1 MELLVMAVALILVS
15 IFLLADDVSAERS
28 TYIVHMDKF
37 SMPKAFS
44 SHRHWYSSMLNSA
57 KSLDESE
64 PKIIYTYDNAF
75 HGFSAV
81 LSEDELEAV
90 KKSQGFLSAFEDGV
104 VTADTTHSSKF
115 LSLNSATGLWPASNY
130 GKDVI
135 IGVIDTGI
143 WPESPSFRD
152 DGMTEIPTRWKGICE
167 EGEEFNSSSCNRK
180 IIGARY
186 FREGLR
192 AANPGVT
199 IPMYSARDIDGH
211 GTHTASIA
219 AGNYVDGVSF
229 YGYAAGT
236 ARGVAPRARIAVYKV
251 LWDGGVTSD
260 LIAGIDQAVA
270 DGVDVLSISLSDR
283 STDLYENALSIAS
296 FGARKKGIVVCLSA
310 GNRGPSFAT
319 LRSGIPWAVVVA
331 SGTVDRWFAGTLTL
345 GNGKTITGWTTF
357 PARAIFRNT
366 PLVYNET
373 FSACNSDELLASAR
387 FGSIIVCNLTI
398 ENSYFDSTMEY
409 LSRAENVGAAIIIS
423 EEIRTFRST
432 LFPAPGVVITPA
444 EAQHVMDY
452 ISNTTEPTAT
462 IVFQQKIIGG
472 KSPVAA
478 PALSDDSSR
487 GPARSYPP
495 ILKPDIMAPGVLILA
510 AYSPHAN
517 PTERIGKNL
526 YLSSDYTLLSGTSMA
541 CPHIAGVAALL
552 KSAHPDWSPAAIQ
565 SAMMTTANPLDNT
578 NQPIKEVDRMLA
590 VPTGIGSGQVDPN
603 RALDPG
609 LIYDASTQDLVDLV
623 CSMNFT
629 REQTETIT
637 RSNFNCSTPY
647 PDLNYPSF
655 IALYEFAQTGRR
667 LTRSFKRTLTNV
679 GKGGATYRVKVEA
692 PSNATVRV
700 RPKTLVFREKYEKLS
715 YSLSIRYLAG
725 FFPPATPGSI
735 TWTDDTGK
743 YSVRSPIQVTS
754 NVQEED

>member
-1 MELLVMAVALILVS
+1 MSEKRMELLVMAVALILVS
-15 IFLLADDVSAERS
+15 VFLLADDVSAERS
-28 TYIVHMDKF
+28 TYIVHMDKS

-44 SHRHWYSSMLNSA
+44 SHHHWYSSMLKSA
-57 KSLDESE
+57 KSLDEPES
-64 PKIIYTYDNAF
+64 KIIYTYDNAF

-229 YGYAAGT
+229 FGYAAGT

-270 DGVDVLSISLSDR
+270 DGVDILSISLSDR
-283 STDLYENALSIAS
+283 STNLYENALSIAS

-331 SGTVDRWFAGTLTL
+331 SGTVDRWFAGMLTL

-398 ENSYFDSTMEY
+398 ENSYFDSTMGY
-409 LSRAENVGAAIIIS
+409 LSRAENVGAAIII
-423 EEIRTFRST
+423 
-432 LFPAPGVVITPA
+432 
-444 EAQHVMDY
+444 
-452 ISNTTEPTAT
+452 
-462 IVFQQKIIGG
+462 
-472 KSPVAA
+472 
-478 PALSDDSSR
+478 
-487 GPARSYPP
+487 
-495 ILKPDIMAPGVLILA
+495 
-510 AYSPHAN
+510 
-517 PTERIGKNL
+517 
-526 YLSSDYTLLSGTSMA
+526 
-541 CPHIAGVAALL
+541 
-552 KSAHPDWSPAAIQ
+552 
-565 SAMMTTANPLDNT
+565 
-578 NQPIKEVDRMLA
+578 
-590 VPTGIGSGQVDPN
+590 
-603 RALDPG
+603 
-609 LIYDASTQDLVDLV
+609 
-623 CSMNFT
+623 
-629 REQTETIT
+629 
-637 RSNFNCSTPY
+637 
-647 PDLNYPSF
+647 
-655 IALYEFAQTGRR
+655 
-667 LTRSFKRTLTNV
+667 V
-679 GKGGATYRVKVEA
+679 GC
-692 PSNATVRV
+692 
-700 RPKTLVFREKYEKLS
+700 
-715 YSLSIRYLAG
+715 
-725 FFPPATPGSI
+725 
-735 TWTDDTGK
+735 
-743 YSVRSPIQVTS
+743 
-754 NVQEED
+754 